1 MGTYQFIDSEG
12 NSIGP
17 VSLDTLRKMRQA
29 GHLGGHTQILDE
41 ATKRFLRLD
50 QLLGVAATE
59 GATVLPPPPSSA
71 KTKRYFFADTNNTPV
86 GPFTIEELQRQLI
99 DKKIRAET
107 QIIEEGGTVWQPY
120 ANVMMDRLREGTGG
134 AVVPPP
140 PPSSN
145 PKETSLGGAILWF
158 FFCLPL
164 GFMQWNQAA
173 KGWVWVII
181 TIVSGGLAGLVA
193 VVDYWM
199 CFSAQQKRKLGEW
212 EFFPRK

>member
-120 ANVMMDRLREGTGG
+120 ANVMMDRLREGPV
-134 AVVPPP
+134 AQWSRHRHRHRIPRRHHLV
-140 PPSSN
+140 
-145 PKETSLGGAILWF
+145 EQ
-158 FFCLPL
+158 FC
-164 GFMQWNQAA
+164 G
-173 KGWVWVII
+173 
-181 TIVSGGLAGLVA
+181 S
-193 VVDYWM
+193 
-199 CFSAQQKRKLGEW
+199 FSACRLDSCSGTKQ
-212 EFFPRK
+212 PRAGSG